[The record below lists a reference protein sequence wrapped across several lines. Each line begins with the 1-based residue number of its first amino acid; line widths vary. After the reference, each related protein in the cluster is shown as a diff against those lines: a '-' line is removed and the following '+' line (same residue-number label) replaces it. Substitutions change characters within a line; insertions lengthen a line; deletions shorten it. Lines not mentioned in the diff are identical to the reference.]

1 MSHQYRQD
9 IADIMKLM
17 PVTEL
22 QVLVYHYVHE
32 ILWRNHGSRTETAKE
47 LKIKIRTMT
56 SRVGE
61 LKVLKYPLQKI
72 SRGMQP
78 NKEKTMKIGRSY
90 GEKVLRDNKGF
101 LLGVFVEDEQNYVR
115 IQRTDYDRIDYY
127 PTTSFNAARIR
138 SELLKKEKNN
148 D

>member
-1 MSHQYRQD
+1 
-9 IADIMKLM
+9 
-17 PVTEL
+17 
-22 QVLVYHYVHE
+22 
-32 ILWRNHGSRTETAKE
+32 
-47 LKIKIRTMT
+47 MT

-90 GEKVLRDNKGF
+90 GEKVLRDGKGF
-101 LLGVFVEDEQNYVR
+101 LLDVFVEDEQNYIR

-127 PTTSFNAARIR
+127 PTTSFNAARLR